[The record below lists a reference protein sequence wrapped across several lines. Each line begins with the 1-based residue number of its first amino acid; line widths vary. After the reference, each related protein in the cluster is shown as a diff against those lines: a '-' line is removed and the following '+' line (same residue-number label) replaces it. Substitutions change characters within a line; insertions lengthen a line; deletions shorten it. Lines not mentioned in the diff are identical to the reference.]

1 MAITQWITSLRIVLL
16 ERSFEK
22 DNNGLEVEIKAKSI
36 YQPRK
41 NLGHYKAP
49 AGDANVQYQQL
60 KQKAMELLTDII
72 AAGGTRED
80 SRMLIETVRT
90 PAVTYTVGQSYIGD
104 TRLDEINKVTMG
116 RMIAASGY
124 DRNMAQKIAQAL
136 IELGGAGFV
145 PLKVNAYYSYIMNF
159 LKHWNT
165 PDEEIGKVLR
175 IVYAWAMETT
185 GVLFLILNSPKI
197 HIRSEEHTV

>member
-1 MAITQWITSLRIVLL
+1 M
-16 ERSFEK
+16 
-22 DNNGLEVEIKAKSI
+22 EIKAKSI

-49 AGDANVQYQQL
+49 AGESKVQYQQL
-60 KQKAMELLTDII
+60 KQKAIKLSTDII

-80 SRMLIETVRT
+80 SRMLIKTVRT

-104 TRLDEINKVTMG
+104 ARLDEIDKATMG

-124 DRNMAQKIAQAL
+124 NRNMARKVAQAP
-136 IELGGAGFV
+136 IEIGGAGFV
-145 PLKVNAYYSYIMNF
+145 PLKVTAYYGYIMNF

-165 PDEEIGKVLR
+165 I
-175 IVYAWAMETT
+175 
-185 GVLFLILNSPKI
+185 
-197 HIRSEEHTV
+197 